1 MHFWV
6 KRHSFL
12 SVFIIYFQYSII
24 QIVII
29 TSPTLSKMFK
39 MTTFLFVAE
48 FNSGSSM
55 HTSSIYLSLVP
66 VKFVDCPWDFS
77 LDLSNSKT
85 RKKECFFYSKLHRDH
100 FYYFKFFEL
109 LKSSQT
115 RLSNSFFNY
124 FLKNMNVKLL
134 KVELL
139 GLNALY
145 KFRLFYNGT
154 SYWMPIEF
162 VAKLGHGKSVQ
173 KEPSRKCAGL
183 TLNNNWIVLV
193 SLYIS
198 RYFGPKPV
206 IFC

>member
-85 RKKECFFYSKLHRDH
+85 RKKECFFTQNCIGIIFIILSFLNCLNPRQHAWA
-100 FYYFKFFEL
+100 
-109 LKSSQT
+109 T
-115 RLSNSFFNY
+115 RFLITFWKIWMSNF
-124 FLKNMNVKLL
+124 
-134 KVELL
+134 
-139 GLNALY
+139 
-145 KFRLFYNGT
+145 
-154 SYWMPIEF
+154 
-162 VAKLGHGKSVQ
+162 
-173 KEPSRKCAGL
+173 
-183 TLNNNWIVLV
+183 
-193 SLYIS
+193 
-198 RYFGPKPV
+198 
-206 IFC
+206 